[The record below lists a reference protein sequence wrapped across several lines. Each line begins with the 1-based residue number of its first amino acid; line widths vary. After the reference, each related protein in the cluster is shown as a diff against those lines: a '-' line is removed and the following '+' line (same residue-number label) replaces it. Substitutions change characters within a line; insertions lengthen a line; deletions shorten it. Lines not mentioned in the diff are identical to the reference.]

1 MTISVYDPRGYP
13 PKVEGRSL
21 APRLDTLDG
30 KVLYLVIAP
39 FDNTDVFMDRLAA
52 WFKENR
58 PEVETRIVATEAFG
72 QDSPAM
78 RAEIEAAG
86 DAAVVG
92 LGL

>member
-1 MTISVYDPRGYP
+1 MAISVHDPRGYP

-39 FDNTDVFMDRLAA
+39 FDNTDAFMERLAG
-52 WFKENR
+52 WFAEHR

-72 QDSPAM
+72 QDSPAL
-78 RAEIEAAG
+78 RAEIEASG